1 MIRYLC
7 FSILLALS
15 PLYSSGL
22 TSGWVDMGSSSP
34 VSIKPLSLG
43 TSIEDTRLRFEL
55 DGYHMIRTETPN
67 GIEYI
72 IDIEG
77 GTSILDAGSPDID
90 KLTTSV
96 IIPDDSRMSV
106 NVISSSYEEY
116 TDISV
121 APSKGNFTRDINP
134 SDVPYTY
141 GNAYNENEFYP
152 GNLAELRDPYIIR
165 DLRGQ
170 TVVVYPVQYNPMT
183 KTLRVYTE
191 IELEVVSEGMD
202 DRNVLSRPA
211 NRGN

>member
-7 FSILLALS
+7 FSILLTLS

-67 GIEYI
+67 GVEYI

-90 KLTTSV
+90 
-96 IIPDDSRMSV
+96 
-106 NVISSSYEEY
+106 
-116 TDISV
+116 
-121 APSKGNFTRDINP
+121 
-134 SDVPYTY
+134 
-141 GNAYNENEFYP
+141 
-152 GNLAELRDPYIIR
+152 
-165 DLRGQ
+165 
-170 TVVVYPVQYNPMT
+170 
-183 KTLRVYTE
+183 
-191 IELEVVSEGMD
+191 
-202 DRNVLSRPA
+202 
-211 NRGN
+211 